1 MTFSSYEKCSKV
13 LGQLGL
19 GDISNAMIMCI
30 SSVKPVPWL
39 AVNLHHLLSNG
50 AAFNTPSR
58 RSLTSYAISLSIS
71 QMNREFTDEM
81 CITITFDISPSPNL
95 DMFFMSF
102 AHQDLLKVAT
112 VFTSNEEVTVDVM
125 ETQGASPGN
134 TYLSLLLSTATV

>member
-1 MTFSSYEKCSKV
+1 
-13 LGQLGL
+13 
-19 GDISNAMIMCI
+19 MIMCI

-39 AVNLHHLLSNG
+39 AVHRHHLLSNG

-125 ETQGASPGN
+125 ETHRVRPLVIH
-134 TYLSLLLSTATV
+134 TYLCCWALPPSNYSVSILHRDLSTKRLIKSLMLF